1 MKKLML
7 ALAGAAVLALAGC
20 APSADRPSLAPVII
34 KISEPAAA
42 GQNVTIQGRY
52 LGGPSN
58 SNVIFRADELGQGGY
73 EAEPSDIVS
82 WSGSQIVVKVP
93 KAARPGGGFVLVR
106 VGGVFSNSMPY
117 SITP

>member
-34 KISEPAAA
+34 KISEPAGP
-42 GQNVTIQGRY
+42 GQNVTIQGRN

-58 SNVIFRADELGQGGY
+58 STIIFRADELGQGGI
-73 EAEPSDIVS
+73 EAEPSDVVS
-82 WSGSQIVVKVP
+82 WGSNQIVVKVP
-93 KAARPGGGFVLVR
+93 KAARPGGAFVFVK
-106 VGGVFSNSMPY
+106 VGGVLSNSMPF
-117 SITP
+117 SITQ